1 MHPIMLN
8 RPSVGAFVSDIS
20 RLVLWAQLVPLRS
33 CESANEDETTCCP
46 EQLRKPML
54 PPSLSAAV
62 KSQLCVIV
70 GFIMQHD
77 ENMGN

>member
-8 RPSVGAFVSDIS
+8 QPSVGAFVSDIS

-46 EQLRKPML
+46 EQLCRPVL
-54 PPSLSAAV
+54 PHFLLLLSPNYVSLWDS
-62 KSQLCVIV
+62 
-70 GFIMQHD
+70 
-77 ENMGN
+77 